1 MKRKPDESF
10 EDYKRRRMVDNIISK
25 IKQVPKLVWNSR
37 AVDTKGN
44 VIGRTFI
51 RGRDTLTNSRADSN
65 KVERLRRDEEGRR
78 LHQERMKGKPTP
90 EHPDTEIWQQELP
103 LGETDA

>member
-10 EDYKRRRMVDNIISK
+10 EDYKKRRNIANIISK
-25 IKQVPKLVWNSR
+25 VKSIPKLVWNSR
-37 AVDTKGN
+37 MVDEKGN
-44 VIGRTFI
+44 VFGRTFV
-51 RGRDTLTNSRADSN
+51 RGQDTLTNSRADAN
-65 KVERLRRDEEGRR
+65 KVEALRRKEESRR
-78 LHQERMKGKPTP
+78 RHAEENKPTP